1 MKHFSLC
8 MEKPEDLRKALSV
21 LLSIESHHKNDYSC
35 VISGNKELRRFID
48 GFPFTF
54 TGKIEVLDEIDNRR
68 DFHTLITRKLKSI
81 KYAINKFGNTIHL
94 SSDIFQ
100 IRPIEINEEVTGIG
114 FIKKYSGPAPDM
126 ESQRYSMD
134 VMYIEDVKYCDFVLE
149 KLAKLVDDERSKHE
163 YENDVDEDE
172 DEDKDEDED
181 DGTSNSPKPEFHY
194 LSADMIEK
202 YKDFWKNVTVA
213 LVDEYKLE
221 HFLSFRTCLGS
232 EDFFSYDKPLN
243 MHQINKEFTITIKE
257 KVDTCDEEGEKV
269 TETVENKYDYMFV
282 GPRVNQHAPQVQ
294 DVNRALFSKLVSY
307 KLSNMSII
315 NMKYS
320 KSKLDFVC
328 PKKDGIGIWNRE
340 KDVPGMYNLLS
351 YLVKKYNDYFSLTE
365 DVIEYYSFNNYL
377 LTDKPGMMW
386 LTNNVRKYT
395 QVLMC
400 NYDKSLLDIKDTL
413 PIPTKFFAY
422 YSDHPEELDHYAL
435 NNTNK
440 KTKQIV
446 EIDEKNNEVV
456 YTKGISVEKRE
467 MGDLTFIDK
476 MNAISVSKYI
486 RIRTYDVNM
495 FANALAVSTIPVIP
509 DDMEVQGLVEDRHY
523 VRESKYTDDLK
534 HSNMK
539 INCRRYYENE
549 IAPDM
554 VIKKLLNHVFIGSV

>member
-1 MKHFSLC
+1 
-8 MEKPEDLRKALSV
+8 
-21 LLSIESHHKNDYSC
+21 
-35 VISGNKELRRFID
+35 
-48 GFPFTF
+48 
-54 TGKIEVLDEIDNRR
+54 
-68 DFHTLITRKLKSI
+68 
-81 KYAINKFGNTIHL
+81 
-94 SSDIFQ
+94 
-100 IRPIEINEEVTGIG
+100 
-114 FIKKYSGPAPDM
+114 
-126 ESQRYSMD
+126 
-134 VMYIEDVKYCDFVLE
+134 
-149 KLAKLVDDERSKHE
+149 
-163 YENDVDEDE
+163 
-172 DEDKDEDED
+172 
-181 DGTSNSPKPEFHY
+181 
-194 LSADMIEK
+194 
-202 YKDFWKNVTVA
+202 
-213 LVDEYKLE
+213 
-221 HFLSFRTCLGS
+221 
-232 EDFFSYDKPLN
+232 
-243 MHQINKEFTITIKE
+243 
-257 KVDTCDEEGEKV
+257 
-269 TETVENKYDYMFV
+269 
-282 GPRVNQHAPQVQ
+282 
-294 DVNRALFSKLVSY
+294 
-307 KLSNMSII
+307 
-315 NMKYS
+315 
-320 KSKLDFVC
+320 
-328 PKKDGIGIWNRE
+328 
-340 KDVPGMYNLLS
+340 MYNLLS

-422 YSDHPEELDHYAL
+422 YSDHPEELDCYAL

-446 EIDEKNNEVV
+446 EIDARK
-456 YTKGISVEKRE
+456 TMRLSIQKGFRWKKRE

-554 VIKKLLNHVFIGSV
+554 VIKKLLNHVFIGSI